1 MMNIHTPPQ
10 IPSDVIK
17 TKEEF
22 WNEHILLKRK
32 SGLSRSFYCRKHKLN
47 CDNFAY
53 WEQKYDKAILSTSK
67 LLPIKL
73 EAGKSESSTM
83 PSIISNN
90 ILLCALTLK
99 NGNELK
105 LYDKSVISL
114 LLSALG

>member
-1 MMNIHTPPQ
+1 MNIHTTTQ

-17 TKEEF
+17 TKEQF

-53 WEQKYDKAILSTSK
+53 WEQKYDKAISTSK

-73 EAGKSESSTM
+73 DVSKSEPSTV
-83 PSIISNN
+83 PTNIIPNK
-90 ILLCALTLK
+90 LPLCALTLK

-105 LYDKSVISL
+105 VYDKSVIPL

>member
-1 MMNIHTPPQ
+1 MNTHNTPPP

-22 WNEHILLKRK
+22 WNEYILLKRK
-32 SGLSRSFYCRKHKLN
+32 SGQTRSAYCRKYKLSH
-47 CDNFAY
+47 DQFAY
-53 WEQKYDKAILSTSK
+53 WEQKYDKAISTLK

-73 EAGKSESSTM
+73 DGGKSESSTTI
-83 PSIISNN
+83 PGITPNN

-105 LYDKSVISL
+105 VYDKSVIPT